1 MATVTL
7 PVLTIRSGVAVTVPK
22 DFEIDQLSFTR
33 SITRQGKGARAAW
46 RHQFRT
52 LPEIP
57 QSHAVIEWNATRV
70 EFKEFNHQ
78 DDSYHGIRETY
89 RRDVLDPKLARAE
102 LERTEKAL
110 QGDPWA
116 MIDVPPANPTPR
128 LHTDEQAAPGSD
140 DR

>member
-7 PVLTIRSGVAVTVPK
+7 PVLDFRGGVSSTIPR
-22 DFEIDQLSFTR
+22 DFEIDELSFTR

-46 RHQFRT
+46 RHHFRT

-57 QSHAVIEWNATRV
+57 QSHAVLEWNEARARLRGP
-70 EFKEFNHQ
+70 EGRYP
-78 DDSYHGIRETY
+78 DAPLYGIRAAH
-89 RRDVLDPKLARAE
+89 R
-102 LERTEKAL
+102 AL

-116 MIDVPPANPTPR
+116 MIDEPLPTELPSPR
-128 LHTDEQAAPGSD
+128 PIILFGDEQAAPGSD

>member
-7 PVLTIRSGVAVTVPK
+7 PMRMFRGDRVETIST
-22 DFEIDQLSFTR
+22 DFVIDKLSFTR

-57 QSHAVIEWNATRV
+57 QSHAVIEWNSERAQRV
-70 EFKEFNHQ
+70 GDHGQYSRGNRK
-78 DDSYHGIRETY
+78 YGIRAVH
-89 RRDVLDPKLARAE
+89 R
-102 LERTEKAL
+102 AL
-110 QGDPWA
+110 QSDPWA
-116 MIDVPPANPTPR
+116 MIDKPSPAL
-128 LHTDEQAAPGSD
+128 LHGDEQAAPGSD